1 MSAGPQ
7 HRPVTAACRGLSTTG
22 LLRYEDDRFIRLVA
36 QDTNLVKQLFI
47 YRTKSVLAFDHTL
60 DDTLCWALDHSLG
73 GWGREDLCTVL
84 AAAEGLQVLGLS
96 RNRFDEEAVT
106 PLPM

>member
-1 MSAGPQ
+1 LTTVVFVPYQ
-7 HRPVTAACRGLSTTG
+7 VSTT
-22 LLRYEDDRFIRLVA
+22 FV
-36 QDTNLVKQLFI
+36 
-47 YRTKSVLAFDHTL
+47 
-60 DDTLCWALDHSLG
+60 DTLCSALDHSLG

-106 PLPM
+106 PPPLPT